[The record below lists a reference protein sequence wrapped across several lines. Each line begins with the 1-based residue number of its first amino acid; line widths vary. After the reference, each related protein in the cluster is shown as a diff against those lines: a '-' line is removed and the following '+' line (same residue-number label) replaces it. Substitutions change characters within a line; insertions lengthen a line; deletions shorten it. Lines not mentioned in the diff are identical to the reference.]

1 MADKSKTAKANSS
14 KPSKAAIEAARQ
26 LKANYQLGRQL
37 NRGTAPSLAEL
48 TTGEAK
54 YLGGVSHS
62 NRRKMQQLAAMVA
75 PRDWGALVKQ
85 QMCDGN
91 LPLSWSH
98 WIALASA
105 PDKETLKQAAA
116 EAAEGGWSSDK
127 LRRHLQDAGGTG
139 SRRPGTGPKI
149 RAPSNVADGLRQ
161 LLVDLEVV
169 RKRVSALRTLNPA
182 GLADKL
188 AALDVAVAAIR
199 EAPELDRLFE
209 VSKQPR
215 T

>member
-1 MADKSKTAKANSS
+1 MANKSKTAKATSS

-37 NRGTAPSLAEL
+37 NRGTAQSLEEL

-54 YLGGVSHS
+54 YLGGVSYS

-75 PRDWGALVKQ
+75 PRDWDALIKQ

-105 PDKETLKQAAA
+105 PDQEMLKQAAA
-116 EAAEGGWSSDK
+116 KAAEGGWSSDK
-127 LRRHLQDAGGTG
+127 LRRHLQRATGTG
-139 SRRPGTGPKI
+139 SRRPGTGRTI
-149 RAPSNVADGLRQ
+149 QAPGSVADGLQQ

-169 RKRVSALRTLNPA
+169 RKRVSALRTLKLA

-188 AALDVAVAAIR
+188 AALDVAVAGIR
-199 EAPELDRLFE
+199 DAPELDRLFE
-209 VSKQPR
+209 VPN
-215 T
+215 